1 MKTVTLALS
10 AFLAVAVL
18 LVGLVVVNY
27 IQYANYG
34 HTTET
39 ALTTKMADNRQL
51 LGKHST
57 QIGEMAQVNT
67 MYRDD
72 LAKVYSDALEG
83 RYGENGSG
91 AIMQWIQE
99 QNPNM
104 DSALYTRLSQKI
116 EANRDEFAN
125 EQRILLDQKRAYET
139 QLGLVWSGFWLR
151 LSGYPKVKLED
162 IKVISSSHANKAFET
177 GVDDGIQLRP

>member
-1 MKTVTLALS
+1 MKTALFALG
-10 AFLAVAVL
+10 AFLSVAL
-18 LVGLVVVNY
+18 LVGVLAVTSY

-34 HTTET
+34 HATET
-39 ALTTKMADNRQL
+39 ALKTKMDDNRQL

-151 LSGYPKVKLED
+151 LTGYPKVNLED
-162 IKVISSSHANKAFET
+162 IKVISSTHSNKAFET

>member
-1 MKTVTLALS
+1 MKAAFVILGAFVAAIVLAGI
-10 AFLAVAVL
+10 LAI
-18 LVGLVVVNY
+18 GSY
-27 IQYANYG
+27 IKYANYG
-34 HTTET
+34 VATET
-39 ALTTKMADNRQL
+39 ALVAKLNDNRQL

-72 LAKVYSDALEG
+72 LSKVYADALEG

-91 AIMQWIQE
+91 AVMQWIQE

-104 DSALYTRLSQKI
+104 DAALYTRLSQKI

-125 EQRILLDQKRAYET
+125 EQRVLLDQKRAYET
-139 QLGLVWSGFWLR
+139 QLGLVWSGFWLK
-151 LSGYPKVKLED
+151 LAGYPKIKLED
-162 IKVISSSHANKAFET
+162 IKVVSSTHSNKAFET
-177 GVDDGIQLRP
+177 GVDDGIQLRK